1 MALEKIISGAKQY
14 VSDSTAVSA
23 ATTPVYALLETGI
36 ARMPHDLSLD
46 ARLWAVGLGYCGLGA
61 LIGLGR
67 DYSQK
72 KFGITEQ
79 TREAIRNFHDMAYSG
94 AFVLATN
101 PFFYLALGC
110 RDPKEIIVGSVVG
123 AAVGAAIGTPL
134 GYALDWFRDLI
145 GVEPSE
151 RMPKW
156 MKQTGSKMKKAI
168 AVGLVTASVGLT
180 AMVYHFVPD
189 KQDVSDQQEEKSA
202 LIQIQPSPIDYTHS
216 NLSSSVE

>member
-14 VSDSTAVSA
+14 FSDSTAVSA

-67 DYSQK
+67 DYSQR

-79 TREAIRNFHDMAYSG
+79 TREAIRRLHDTVYSG
-94 AFVLATN
+94 AIVLASN

-110 RDPKEIIVGSVVG
+110 RDFKEIAVGSVVG

-134 GYALDWFRDLI
+134 GYAFDWFRDLT
-145 GVEPSE
+145 GVEPSK
-151 RMPKW
+151 RMPAW
-156 MKQTGSKMKKAI
+156 MKQASSRTKKAL
-168 AVGLVTASVGLT
+168 AVGLVAASVSLT
-180 AMVYHFVPD
+180 ALVYHFVPD
-189 KQDVSDQQEEKSA
+189 QQDVPDQQKEKSA
-202 LIQIQPSPIDYTHS
+202 LVQIQPFLLDYNHS
-216 NLSSSVE
+216 NLSSSTE